1 MIGIETL
8 AFVIFLAGMVLFFAW
23 VALLALRR

>member
-8 AFVIFLAGMVLFFAW
+8 AFVVFLVGTVLFFAW
-23 VALLALRR
+23 VAILTFRK